1 MWLTA
6 NPCPEA
12 GLRAQVAWVLNS
24 RGEAA
29 LTARRAASDPLA
41 YTEDTI
47 VRVRGLLAAVDCDSG
62 GLNAGY
68 GWPTQRCR
76 IFVLVGPTYLTSGRR
91 LGRNCGCPGRRFA
104 AAGIACICRRETGRT
119 GSHVRTGRSWREG
132 CTGRSWRSS
141 SQHFTPTVLLEG
153 CAAQGPYGPMGH
165 RIQSPESQEDRVGNR
180 RGPDRT
186 LAPPSRQI
194 TMDLVPTPSSPWR
207 ISDRSRGY
215 IEAAMSRL
223 RYLRPAIEFHTET
236 LDTRSR

>member
-91 LGRNCGCPGRRFA
+91 LGRTCGCPGRRFA
-104 AAGIACICRRETGRT
+104 AAGIACICRRETRRANTHWLTRENGTFVAGEEHQSILALVPSAFHPHSVVGRLC
-119 GSHVRTGRSWREG
+119 GSGSVR
-132 CTGRSWRSS
+132 
-141 SQHFTPTVLLEG
+141 
-153 CAAQGPYGPMGH
+153 PYGASDAVA
-165 RIQSPESQEDRVGNR
+165 RIARGQGRQSSG
-180 RGPDRT
+180 
-186 LAPPSRQI
+186 
-194 TMDLVPTPSSPWR
+194 
-207 ISDRSRGY
+207 
-215 IEAAMSRL
+215 
-223 RYLRPAIEFHTET
+223 
-236 LDTRSR
+236 TR